1 MIQFYRALGM
11 LINLIEFLI
20 LARILLSLFNIR
32 MNNIVGEFIGSM
44 TEPILSP
51 ARRLLAKLNVN
62 TGMLDFSPIVAILFL
77 RIFYNVIGRILL
89 F

>member
-1 MIQFYRALGM
+1 MIVIYKALNI

-20 LARILLSLFNIR
+20 LIRILLSFINIR
-32 MNNIVGEFIGSM
+32 LDNFVGEFIFSM

-51 ARRLLAKLNVN
+51 ARNLMDKININ
-62 TGMLDFSPIVAILFL
+62 TGFFDFSPLIAILFL
-77 RIFYNVIGRILL
+77 RIFAGIARKILL

>member
-1 MIQFYRALGM
+1 MIVVYKALNI

-20 LARILLSLFNIR
+20 LIRIILSFINLRLDNI
-32 MNNIVGEFIGSM
+32 IGEFIYSM

-51 ARRLLAKLNVN
+51 ARNLINKLNIN
-62 TGMLDFSPIVAILFL
+62 TGFFDFSPLVAILLL
-77 RIFYNVIGRILL
+77 RIFASIARKLLL